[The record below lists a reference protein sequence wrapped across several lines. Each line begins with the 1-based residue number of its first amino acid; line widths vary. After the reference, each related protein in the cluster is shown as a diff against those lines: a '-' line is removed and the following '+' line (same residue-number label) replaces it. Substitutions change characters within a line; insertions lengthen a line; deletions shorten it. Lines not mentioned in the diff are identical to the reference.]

1 MKYRRSNRNRIIRAS
16 LCEPLAVHAIMSY
29 LREERQYDSMMNRF
43 FSFLQ
48 IDNADQG
55 SIGKIAE
62 YVLAVVSI
70 YVLFR

>member
-1 MKYRRSNRNRIIRAS
+1 
-16 LCEPLAVHAIMSY
+16 MSY
-29 LREERQYDSMMNRF
+29 LREERQYDRLMNRF

-62 YVLAVVSI
+62 YVLAAVSI